1 MNNKE
6 NELIF
11 EQYVKPRNANKHPGI
26 AIVEA
31 LDHVMRLPRVERH
44 GKTLV
49 SEADLLDVLAK
60 LGKAEGLS
68 GPGSKNELDP
78 EIERKVNAYRDN
90 GMWPGGEDERLSN
103 HAGKYPK
110 KNSSEPQND
119 QPQDN
124 QPADGQKKLD
134 ADTVTKLQD
143 ATDENGQINILDAL
157 RIIGGFQEDK

>member
-11 EQYVKPRNANKHPGI
+11 EQYVKPRNVNKRPGV

-31 LDHVMRLPRVERH
+31 LDHVMRLPRVKRH

-49 SEADLLDVLAK
+49 EKTDILNVLDKLANLNHDPSTGKPQVPLSKRNPELQKK
-60 LGKAEGLS
+60 L
-68 GPGSKNELDP
+68 D
-78 EIERKVNAYRDN
+78 AYKDN
-90 GMWPGGEDERLSN
+90 GMWNPDQDESWNLN
-103 HAGKYPK
+103 PDEYPK
-110 KNSSEPQND
+110 KSPGQS
-119 QPQDN
+119 QDD
-124 QPADGQKKLD
+124 QPADDQAKLD